1 MKPAA
6 KFSRQVS
13 GFDCFFKLVLMPQ
26 GWLGYFGHG
35 SQGLIAEKGAK
46 IVIFWRFCKNRP
58 AGVSR
63 GRVVCFWT
71 HWRVKVSILRL

>member
-46 IVIFWRFCKNRP
+46 IVIFRRFCENRP
-58 AGVSR
+58 AGGWL
-63 GRVVCFWT
+63 GRVVCFKTVW
-71 HWRVKVSILRL
+71 WVVFWFLRA